1 MTDNGMTA
9 QGMADAADETGMDAP
24 TESKAWQLRIGA
36 ARGETTPISIRGWFR
51 IARRSLGLLTLM
63 ILFIPL
69 HYAYRILK
77 YGSPFPMLFLRYAAW
92 ISGARVEV
100 TGTHL
105 KRDVFYVANHVSWLD
120 ILSLAGAS
128 GTAFV
133 AKAELA
139 SAPLVGWLASLNRT
153 VFVKREHRLGVAEQI
168 NSLREA
174 LADNWSVTVFPEGT
188 TTDGQSLLP
197 FKTSMLSVLE
207 PPPPGVLVQPVL
219 LDYGAVA
226 EWIGWIG
233 EEGGLNNAKRV
244 LARKGTFPLKMEFL
258 EPFSP
263 EDFRGRK
270 AIGQE
275 SRRRI
280 EEALCEALGKPLRP
294 FAHDVPPIR
303 YDRGTATEGVGVK
316 PQSAPAKPPQD
327 ATEDAA
333 V

>member
-1 MTDNGMTA
+1 VSDAEDTTGTEA
-9 QGMADAADETGMDAP
+9 Q
-24 TESKAWQLRIGA
+24 TEDKAWQLRVAA
-36 ARGETTPISIRGWFR
+36 ARGDITPISIRGWLR
-51 IARRSLGLLTLM
+51 IVRRALMLLALV
-63 ILFIPL
+63 ILFVPL
-69 HYAYRILK
+69 HYAYRIFA
-77 YGSPFPMLFLRYAAW
+77 YGSPFPMWFLRFAAW

-100 TGTHL
+100 VGTHL
-105 KRDVFYVANHVSWLD
+105 KRDVFYVANHISWID
-120 ILSLAGAS
+120 ILSLAGAC

-139 SAPLVGWLASLNRT
+139 KAPMVGWLASLNRT
-153 VFVKREHRLGVAEQI
+153 VFVKREHRMGVAEQI
-168 NSLREA
+168 NALKEA
-174 LADNWSVTVFPEGT
+174 LADN
-188 TTDGQSLLP
+188 TDGQSLLP

-219 LDYGAVA
+219 LDYGPVA

-244 LARKGTFPLKMEFL
+244 LARKGSFKLRVKFL

-280 EEALCEALGKPLRP
+280 EEALCEALGKPLRT
-294 FAHDVPPIR
+294 FAHDVPPVR
-303 YDRGTATEGVGVK
+303 Y
-316 PQSAPAKPPQD
+316 SAGEQD
-327 ATEDAA
+327 KVPDDSR